1 MLNNSIHKV
10 AAAHVAPVFLKL
22 NPTVEKVCS
31 IINEAASHGAELIA
45 FPEVFIPAFP
55 IWSAL
60 QSPIYNHDM
69 FLELAANTLTVPGP
83 ELDIKSATAREKEV
97 FVSIG
102 LNEGTSNSSG
112 CLWNSNVI
120 IGDDG
125 TILCHHRKIVPTFY
139 EKLTWAPGDGAGLR
153 ISETRLGR
161 VGVLICGENTN
172 PLARYSLI
180 AQGEQV
186 HVATYPPV
194 WPTHHPDTGKNY
206 DIKHAIEL
214 RAGAHSFEG
223 KLFTIVAA
231 GYLDIDTRNYLSN
244 RDKDAG
250 RILDESPRAI
260 STVIGPDGLP
270 VGETL
275 QNEEGILYADI
286 DLSRCVVPKQFHDIA
301 GGYNRFD
308 IFQLNVDRTA
318 QRPVTFKS
326 KLNQSAKV
334 VDDPNDN
341 ETQTTTTWR

>member
-10 AAAHVAPVFLKL
+10 AAAHMSPVFLKL

-83 ELDIKSATAREKEV
+83 ELDKISATAREKEV

-125 TILCHHRKIVPTFY
+125 AILCHHRKIVPTFY

-153 ISETRLGR
+153 SG
-161 VGVLICGENTN
+161 GCG
-172 PLARYSLI
+172 
-180 AQGEQV
+180 
-186 HVATYPPV
+186 
-194 WPTHHPDTGKNY
+194 
-206 DIKHAIEL
+206 
-214 RAGAHSFEG
+214 
-223 KLFTIVAA
+223 
-231 GYLDIDTRNYLSN
+231 
-244 RDKDAG
+244 
-250 RILDESPRAI
+250 
-260 STVIGPDGLP
+260 IG
-270 VGETL
+270 
-275 QNEEGILYADI
+275 
-286 DLSRCVVPKQFHDIA
+286 
-301 GGYNRFD
+301 
-308 IFQLNVDRTA
+308 
-318 QRPVTFKS
+318 
-326 KLNQSAKV
+326 SAL
-334 VDDPNDN
+334 
-341 ETQTTTTWR
+341 